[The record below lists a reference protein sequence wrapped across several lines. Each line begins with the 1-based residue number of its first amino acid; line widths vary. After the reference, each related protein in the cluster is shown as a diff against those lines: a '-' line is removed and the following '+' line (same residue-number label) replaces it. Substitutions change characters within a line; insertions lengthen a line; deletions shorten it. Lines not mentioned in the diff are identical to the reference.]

1 MKKSIV
7 LLVSLFFITALSLL
21 ILKNLKDTDSY
32 LSEQNAKYI
41 KTQMLFYIN
50 NSKEEISRVLSLNL
64 EKDALKEYI
73 GLEFPIFFQDAKITM
88 RLEEYDKYNIN
99 LLNEKDEEKYKYF
112 KEFLISN
119 QIYDVEVLK
128 NILDMQKIKNTK
140 QLDFLLENFEKESY
154 TSETSKVRDFIGFM
168 NYDKKEFT
176 QNENEKEILFYELF
190 IKVDFLKQFAKAYYI
205 LNKNGG
211 VEYFEYSFK

>member
-64 EKDALKEYI
+64 EKDVLKEYI
-73 GLEFPIFFQDAKITM
+73 GLEFPIIFQDAKITM